1 MTKLTTLGF
10 GVARTIQETT
20 QTGASGYF
28 DAEFDASVEHELLR
42 NLILGARASLS
53 FQEYEGIDRNDE
65 VAKFAIS
72 GKYLL
77 SRNFY
82 IFLCYEYSQHESDAS
97 ARITTRTS

>member
-28 DAEFDASVEHELLR
+28 DAEFDASVDHELLR
-42 NLILGARASLS
+42 NLILGARAGIS

-77 SRNFY
+77 SRNFTFSY
-82 IFLCYEYSQHESDAS
+82 ATNIPSVSPMPQ